1 MTEDTQNSGLVRL
14 SKRMSELGLAS
25 RREADDWIA
34 KGWVRVDGVVVD
46 QLGTKVAPH
55 QRIEL
60 DKRARLEQNERVTI
74 LLNKPLGYVSGQAE
88 DGYEPAKVL
97 ISEKS
102 RWKDDPVRRKFSPA
116 QLKSLV
122 PAGRLDI
129 NSTGLLILT
138 QDGRIAKEVIGESS
152 TVEKE
157 YIVRVA
163 MTDGRPNSQFP
174 AEKLKLLQFGL
185 SLDGVPLQRA
195 QVRWLN
201 EDQLQFVLKE
211 GKYRQIRRMCELVG
225 LKVIQLKRVR
235 IGNIRLGALPIGKW
249 RYLNDGE
256 SISGAKPS
264 APRKQKDRTY

>member
-102 RWKDDPVRRKFSPA
+102 RWKRRSRPKKIFSC
-116 QLKSLV
+116 
-122 PAGRLDI
+122 
-129 NSTGLLILT
+129 
-138 QDGRIAKEVIGESS
+138 
-152 TVEKE
+152 
-157 YIVRVA
+157 
-163 MTDGRPNSQFP
+163 P
-174 AEKLKLLQFGL
+174 AEKV
-185 SLDGVPLQRA
+185 SC
-195 QVRWLN
+195 
-201 EDQLQFVLKE
+201 
-211 GKYRQIRRMCELVG
+211 RQD
-225 LKVIQLKRVR
+225 
-235 IGNIRLGALPIGKW
+235 ALT
-249 RYLNDGE
+249 
-256 SISGAKPS
+256 SIP
-264 APRKQKDRTY
+264 PDF